1 MRIDILDPSGAT
13 CAVSIPDSAARVAE
27 GLRFAPARYFWT
39 DANTI
44 TIPVSDLVH
53 TRARPAGIEHAAE
66 LMKRAY
72 EGKQERRAPLLVC
85 RRPDGKYLVLDG
97 NSTAAVALAA
107 GWVSVPAKLSP
118 RAGTDY
124 FVSEA

>member
-1 MRIDILDPSGAT
+1 MSMTIDILDPSGET
-13 CAVSIPDSAARVAE
+13 YAVQIPDSTARVAA
-27 GLRFAPARYFWT
+27 GLRFEPERYFWT
-39 DANTI
+39 DENTI

-72 EGKQERRAPLLVC
+72 VGEQNRRAPLLVC

-118 RAGTDY
+118 
-124 FVSEA
+124 